1 MTGYRV
7 VFRREAIQQLEEL
20 HDYISDAGSPEN
32 AARYTEAIITYCEGL
47 ADFPHR
53 GSTRD
58 DIRPGLRTVGY
69 KRRVIIA
76 FAILD
81 DTVAILGIFYGG
93 RDYETILVETND
105 E

>member
-20 HDYISDAGSPEN
+20 YDYISDAGSPEN

-47 ADFPHR
+47 TDFPHR
-53 GSTRD
+53 GNARD

-69 KRRVIIA
+69 KKRVVIA
-76 FAILD
+76 FAVLD
-81 DTVAILGIFYGG
+81 ETVAILGIFYGG
-93 RDYETILVETND
+93 RDYEALLAEAAD